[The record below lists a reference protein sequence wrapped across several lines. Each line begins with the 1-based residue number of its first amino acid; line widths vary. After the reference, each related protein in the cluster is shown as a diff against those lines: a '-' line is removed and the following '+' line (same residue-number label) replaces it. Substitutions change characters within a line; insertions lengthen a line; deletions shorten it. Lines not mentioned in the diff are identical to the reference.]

1 MILLFIVG
9 VPLMFFT
16 YYLAFGAR
24 KSTFIGGK
32 GATLRNIIRIISS
45 NIDIYRPTPWIFG
58 GHLQTL
64 YTAAMPHIFKLMP
77 RIFKSMPRIKYVSE
91 YIDTPDGGVL
101 KLDWSPGGKQGTEED
116 SEDIVLI
123 LPGLTGNSE
132 ENYALNFVEIAKKLG
147 YRAVVMNYRGS
158 GSPLMTYRTCCAA
171 NTDDLEVVLR
181 HLNERRPT
189 SRVCVVGVSLGGI
202 IMAHYLIKMGSSNQ
216 KSLVLAA
223 FGVSIPW
230 DLFVAR
236 RSLEKPLSWL
246 LFNLYLTRK
255 LQRMFKNNVTALK
268 ARGIEVP
275 KNVEEPAMKAN
286 TIREFDEAVVAPMF
300 GYRDV
305 DDYHSAASVSK
316 QTFEYI
322 KTPLLCLN
330 AADDPF
336 SPREQLPVQ
345 RIENCD
351 NVAMVLTDTGGHVG
365 FLEGFLPT
373 GRSYMNSVYKEY
385 VKTVFETL

>member
-1 MILLFIVG
+1 MVPLFITG
-9 VPLMFFT
+9 VLLMFFT

-32 GATLRNIIRIISS
+32 GASLRNIVKVISS
-45 NIDIYRPTPWIFG
+45 KIAVYRPTPWTFG
-58 GHLQTL
+58 GHFQTIF
-64 YTAAMPHIFKLMP
+64 AAALP
-77 RIFKSMPRIKYVSE
+77 RIFKSVPRIKYVSE

-101 KLDWSPGGKQGTEED
+101 KLDWGSVGKEGTEED

-123 LPGLTGNSE
+123 LPGLTGNSDE
-132 ENYALNFVEIAKKLG
+132 SYALNFVEIAKNLG

-158 GSPLMTYRTCCAA
+158 GSPLMTYRMCCAA
-171 NTDDLEVVLR
+171 NTDDVEFVLR

-202 IMAHYLIKMGSSNQ
+202 ILVHYLVKMSSSNQ
-216 KSLVLAA
+216 NSLLLAA
-223 FGVSIPW
+223 FVVSIPW

-255 LQRMFKNNVTALK
+255 LQRMFKNNVETLK

-275 KNVEEPAMKAN
+275 ENVEEPAMKAN

-316 QTFEYI
+316 KAFEYI

-330 AADDPF
+330 ASDDPF
-336 SPREQLPVQ
+336 SPLEQIPVQ
-345 RIENCD
+345 RIENCE
-351 NVAMVLTDTGGHVG
+351 NVAMVLTHTGGHVG

-373 GRSYMNSVYKEY
+373 GHSYMYSVYKEY